1 MAKQIFIHIGF
12 GRCSTTTLQ
21 TNIFYKLSEKK
32 NLNYIY
38 GKTLLLQK
46 TELKE
51 NYVDDL
57 IIKSFQKKFRN
68 YQKFND
74 NDILLSDES
83 LISSTGGLWCPS
95 TYDESLGKIIKF
107 LGLMS
112 IL

>member
-46 TELKE
+46 TELE
-51 NYVDDL
+51 MAL
-57 IIKSFQKKFRN
+57 QF
-68 YQKFND
+68 
-74 NDILLSDES
+74 
-83 LISSTGGLWCPS
+83 
-95 TYDESLGKIIKF
+95 
-107 LGLMS
+107 
-112 IL
+112 